1 MRFVLFCVLLSKFF
15 FDIVFFNKNLVF
27 VMFCWEISNLDLFF
41 IVEFLDKMDRR
52 FFSNWSWFSLL
63 LDLEEQLL
71 VFLEIWSFL
80 WQYSDIYSLLM
91 IEQLIFDRLFNMVS
105 YSCWLGFRYLLVFF
119 GILRLLLLGCLM
131 IGVFKSWLVN
141 TEESLRGSLI
151 FFLFI

>member
-41 IVEFLDKMDRR
+41 IVEFFDKMDRR

-63 LDLEEQLL
+63 FDLEEQLL

-80 WQYSDIYSLLM
+80 WQYSDTYSLLM

-105 YSCWLGFRYLLVFF
+105 YSFWLGFRYLLVFF

-141 TEESLRGSLI
+141 TE
-151 FFLFI
+151 

>member
-63 LDLEEQLL
+63 FDLEE
-71 VFLEIWSFL
+71 
-80 WQYSDIYSLLM
+80 
-91 IEQLIFDRLFNMVS
+91 
-105 YSCWLGFRYLLVFF
+105 
-119 GILRLLLLGCLM
+119 
-131 IGVFKSWLVN
+131 
-141 TEESLRGSLI
+141 
-151 FFLFI
+151 

>member
-63 LDLEEQLL
+63 LDLEE
-71 VFLEIWSFL
+71 
-80 WQYSDIYSLLM
+80 
-91 IEQLIFDRLFNMVS
+91 
-105 YSCWLGFRYLLVFF
+105 
-119 GILRLLLLGCLM
+119 
-131 IGVFKSWLVN
+131 
-141 TEESLRGSLI
+141 
-151 FFLFI
+151 